1 MLFSIKIS
9 DFGVKHNILSVFV
22 EQYQNSKSTGPI
34 STWALNFDYI
44 PNCMSNVKLKSQVN
58 RCLKSLCVTGH
69 FEMIT
74 RDNGDIYISLTR
86 KGLDAYNSE
95 EFGTLEMEER
105 RKKINN
111 RYTIA
116 FGVIT
121 AIGVFFAIFKD
132 TLLSEASKKQE
143 IKIIIQQQ
151 AKTPVHLTDT
161 VVVYVDSSKTSK

>member
-1 MLFSIKIS
+1 MLYSIKNS

-44 PNCMSNVKLKSQVN
+44 PSCMSNQKLKSQVN

-69 FEMIT
+69 FDMIT
-74 RDNGDIYISLTR
+74 RENGYIYIVLTK

-95 EFGTLEMEER
+95 EFGTLEIEER
-105 RKKINN
+105 RKTKNN

-121 AIGVFFAIFKD
+121 AIGVLFAIFKD
-132 TLLSEASKKQE
+132 TLLNEDNKKSEKL
-143 IKIIIQQQ
+143 IIIEQPSKIP
-151 AKTPVHLTDT
+151 AHDLDST
-161 VVVYVDSSKTSK
+161 VVNSSKIDSIK